1 MRRTLLG
8 GLAVVGFLPM
18 LAERHGL
25 MNRGLPVFAPEGGGG
40 GDEIKTL
47 AGDLKKATD
56 EVKSF
61 AEKAT
66 TEMKNLGKVTEE
78 TKAAADKA
86 LLEMGSLTERVGD
99 LEKKSARRGGDG
111 QDEVKSIGEQVLDAE
126 EVKSALSR
134 GDNFRGRV
142 EVEVK
147 TITSG
152 PTTVGSTAGAGTS
165 LVPTDRR
172 AGVLELPTRRLTIR
186 DLLTPGRTNSSS
198 IEYVKETLFT
208 NNAAP
213 VAEGA
218 QKPES
223 DMRFDRTNTAV
234 RVIAHWVQASKQ
246 ILSDAPMLQSYIDG
260 RLRYGL
266 AYKEEQQLL
275 TGDGTNENLLG
286 LMPQATA
293 FSAPTGAPETTTT
306 IDKLRVAL
314 LQAALAEFPATGMVL
329 NPIDW
334 TGIELLKDTTGR
346 YIIGNPQGTL
356 SPTLW
361 NLPVV
366 ATQAMAQNNFL
377 AGAFRLG
384 AQIFDRWDA
393 TVLISTEDR
402 DNFIKNM
409 VTILA
414 EERLGLAVYRPQA
427 FVKGLL
433 VTP

>member
-1 MRRTLLG
+1 MEDIEK
-8 GLAVVGFLPM
+8 LAV
-18 LAERHGL
+18 E
-25 MNRGLPVFAPEGGGG
+25 
-40 GDEIKTL
+40 
-47 AGDLKKATD
+47 LKAATD
-56 EVKSF
+56 GVKKH
-61 AEKAT
+61 AET
-66 TEMKNLGKVTEE
+66 TMTELKNLGTVTAE
-78 TKAAADKA
+78 TKATADKA
-86 LLEMGSLTERVGD
+86 LAEMNAIAARLAEV
-99 LEKKSARRGGDG
+99 EQKAARRGGDSR
-111 QDEVKSIGEQVLDAE
+111 QDEPQSVGEMVMANE
-126 EVKSALSR
+126 GVKSALSE
-134 GDNFRGRV
+134 GDRFRGRV
-142 EVEVK
+142 QVEVK
-147 TITSG
+147 AITSAQA
-152 PTTVGSTAGAGTS
+152 TVGTGVSPSTS
-165 LVPTDRR
+165 LVQADRR
-172 AGVLELPTRRLTIR
+172 PGMLMLPDRRLTIR
-186 DLLTPGRTNSSS
+186 DLLTPGRTTSSA

-213 VAEGA
+213 VAETA

-223 DMRFDRTNTAV
+223 NMTFDLVNTPV

-246 ILSDAPMLQSYIDG
+246 IMSDAPMLQSYIDG

-275 TGDGTNENLLG
+275 TGDGTGQNLLG
-286 LMPQATA
+286 IMPQATSY
-293 FSAPTGAPETTTT
+293 SAPAGAPTTTTT

-314 LQAALAEFPATGMVL
+314 LQAALAEYPSTGMVL

-334 TGIELLKDTTGR
+334 TGIELLKDTQGR

-356 SPTLW
+356 APTLW
-361 NLPVV
+361 GLPVV

-377 AGAFRLG
+377 VGAFRLG

-433 VTP
+433 VEA